1 MADSHLIFNIINPV
15 ITLLG
20 LGIITVVVS
29 KRAGLNPIVGYLLLG
44 TLLSLSGPNF
54 LGEGSTIETLSELGV
69 VFLLFDIGLHFSFTR
84 VQEQASNIFGFGP
97 LQVLLGTI
105 VLGGI
110 ARLFGLSAGAS
121 LLIGMTLALSSTAVV
136 ASLIAER
143 HQHNC
148 PVGVTAY
155 AILVFQDVAAIAV
168 LIAVTA
174 TDTGNNVLPSISI
187 ALVKAVVAFFAA
199 VVLARL
205 IVEPLLT
212 MIVRTQN
219 EEIFTATALVVALA
233 AGWATANA
241 GLSMSLG
248 AFLGGMIL
256 ADTPYRAV
264 IQSEIKPFRGLLL
277 GFFFITV
284 GLSLDIPVLARS
296 WFLIIALAVLIIAA
310 KVLSNMAASLVFRW
324 STPGSMQLG
333 FLLAQGSEFAFVI
346 LSLPATQRLVGQDT
360 ASVLIGAVALTLAA
374 TPTIAEIGRVL
385 AGRMRSR
392 STQASNQELI
402 PLEGTAKVLI
412 VGMGPSGRII
422 ADAMIAFNI
431 SYLAIEANDMRLR
444 DAIADGYDVLY
455 GDLNDPRLWEPM
467 VVSTRKLNI
476 LTEPNLELS
485 TEWIPALSRRYPELR
500 LIVIVANEAE
510 AEKFAALNLR
520 SVTYRPERGHD
531 LALKILLELGIDPD
545 DAAGWIRKSYNLER
559 EVAVA

>member
-20 LGIITVVVS
+20 LGIIAVVVS

-44 TLLSLSGPNF
+44 TLLSLFGTKF
-54 LGEGSTIETLSELGV
+54 LGEGSTVEGLSELGV

-84 VQEQASNIFGFGP
+84 VQEQASSIFGFGS

-105 VLGGI
+105 VLGAM
-110 ARLFGLSAGAS
+110 ARLFGLSIGAS
-121 LLIGMTLALSSTAVV
+121 VLIGMTLALSSTAVV

-155 AILVFQDVAAIAV
+155 AILIFQDVAAIAV

-174 TDTGNNVLPSISI
+174 TDTGNSVLPSIGM

-205 IVEPLLT
+205 IVKPLLT

-219 EEIFTATALVVALA
+219 EEVFTATALVIALA

-284 GLSLDIPVLARS
+284 GLSLDILALAHS
-296 WFLIIALAVLIIAA
+296 WFVIIALAVLIVVTKI
-310 KVLSNMAASLVFRW
+310 LTNMAASLVFRW
-324 STPGSMQLG
+324 STPGSAQLG

-346 LSLPATQRLVGQDT
+346 LSLPATQRMVGQHT
-360 ASVLIGAVALTLAA
+360 ASALIGAVALTLAA
-374 TPTIAEIGRVL
+374 TPAIAETGRVL

-392 STQASNQELI
+392 SIQAPNQELI

-485 TEWIPALSRRYPELR
+485 AGWIPALSRRYPELR
-500 LIVIVANEAE
+500 LIVIVSDEVE

-520 SVTYRPERGHD
+520 SVIYRPEQGHD
-531 LALKILLELGIDPD
+531 LALKILLELGVDPE
-545 DAAGWIRKSYNLER
+545 DAANWIRKSYNIER
-559 EVAVA
+559 EFVAA

>member
-44 TLLSLSGPNF
+44 TLLSLSGPKF

-110 ARLFGLSAGAS
+110 ARFFGLSAGAS
-121 LLIGMTLALSSTAVV
+121 LLVGMTLALSSTAVV

-174 TDTGNNVLPSISI
+174 TDTGNNVLPSISM

-219 EEIFTATALVVALA
+219 EEVFTATALVVALA

-284 GLSLDIPVLARS
+284 GLSLDIPVLTHS
-296 WFLIIALAVLIIAA
+296 WFFIIAVAVLIVAA

-374 TPTIAEIGRVL
+374 TPTIAETGRVL

-431 SYLAIEANDMRLR
+431 SYLAIEANDIRLR

-485 TEWIPALSRRYPELR
+485 TEWIPALSRRYPDLR

-520 SVTYRPERGHD
+520 SVTYQPEQGHD
-531 LALKILLELGIDPD
+531 LALKILLELGVDSE
-545 DAAGWIRKSYNLER
+545 DAADWIRKSYNLES

>member
-444 DAIADGYDVLY
+444 DAIADGYEVLY

-500 LIVIVANEAE
+500 LIVVVANEAE

-559 EVAVA
+559 EVAVV

>member
-1 MADSHLIFNIINPV
+1 MADSHLLFDIINPV

-20 LGIITVVVS
+20 LGIIAVVVS

-44 TLLSLSGPNF
+44 MSLSLFGPKF
-54 LGEGSTIETLSELGV
+54 LGDGNTVETLSELGV

-84 VQEQASNIFGFGP
+84 VQEQASNIFGFGA

-105 VLGGI
+105 VLGLI

-174 TDTGNNVLPSISI
+174 TDTGNSVLPSISM
-187 ALVKAVVAFFAA
+187 ALVKAAVAFFAG

-205 IVEPLLT
+205 VVEPLLT

-219 EEIFTATALVVALA
+219 EEVFTATALVIALA

-284 GLSLDIPVLARS
+284 GLSLNIPALAHS
-296 WFLIIALAVLIIAA
+296 WFVVIALAVLIIVA
-310 KVLSNMAASLVFRW
+310 KIVSNMAASLVFRW
-324 STPGSMQLG
+324 STPGSAQLG

-346 LSLPATQRLVGQDT
+346 LSLPATQRLVGHDV
-360 ASVLIGAVALTLAA
+360 ASVLIGAVAVTLAA
-374 TPTIAEIGRVL
+374 TPTIAEAGRVL

-402 PLEGTAKVLI
+402 PLEGTEKVLI

-422 ADAMIAFNI
+422 ADAMIGFDI
-431 SYLAIEANDMRLR
+431 SYLAIEANDIRLR

-455 GDLNDPRLWEPM
+455 GDLNDPRLWETM
-467 VVSTRKLNI
+467 VVSARKLNI

-485 TEWIPALSRRYPELR
+485 AEWIPALSRRYPELR
-500 LIVIVANEAE
+500 LIVIVSDEVE

-520 SVTYRPERGHD
+520 SVIYRPEQGHD
-531 LALKILLELGIDPD
+531 LALNILLEIGVDPE
-545 DAAGWIRKSYNLER
+545 DAANWIRKSYNFEK
-559 EVAVA
+559 EVTAA

>member
-15 ITLLG
+15 ITLLA
-20 LGIITVVVS
+20 LGIIAVVVS

-44 TLLSLSGPNF
+44 TLLSLFGPKF
-54 LGEGSTIETLSELGV
+54 LGKGSTVEALSELGV

-84 VQEQASNIFGFGP
+84 VQEQASSIFGFGP
-97 LQVLLGTI
+97 LQVLLGTV
-105 VLGGI
+105 VLGAM
-110 ARLFGLSAGAS
+110 ARLFGLSIGAS

-174 TDTGNNVLPSISI
+174 SDTGNSVLPSIGM
-187 ALVKAVVAFFAA
+187 ALVKAVVAFFAG

-219 EEIFTATALVVALA
+219 EEVFTATALVVALA

-284 GLSLDIPVLARS
+284 GLSLNILALAHS
-296 WFLIIALAVLIIAA
+296 WFVIIALAVLIVVA
-310 KVLSNMAASLVFRW
+310 KILTNMAASLVFRW
-324 STPGSMQLG
+324 STPGSAQLG

-374 TPTIAEIGRVL
+374 TPTIAETGRVL

-485 TEWIPALSRRYPELR
+485 TGWIPALSRRYPELR
-500 LIVIVANEAE
+500 LIVIVSDEVE

-520 SVTYRPERGHD
+520 SVIYRPEQGHD
-531 LALKILLELGIDPD
+531 LALKILLELGVDPE
-545 DAAGWIRKSYNLER
+545 DAANWIRKSYNIER
-559 EVAVA
+559 EVTAA

>member
-1 MADSHLIFNIINPV
+1 MADSHLFFDIIDPV
-15 ITLLG
+15 ITLLV
-20 LGIITVVVS
+20 LGIIAVVAS

-44 TLLSLSGPNF
+44 MLLSLFRPKF
-54 LGEGSTIETLSELGV
+54 LGNGSTIETLSELGV
-69 VFLLFDIGLHFSFTR
+69 VFLLFDIGLHFSFAR

-97 LQVLLGTI
+97 LQVLFGTV
-105 VLGGI
+105 VLGAI
-110 ARLFGLSAGAS
+110 ARLCGLSAGTS
-121 LLIGMTLALSSTAVV
+121 LLVGMTLALSSTAVV

-174 TDTGNNVLPSISI
+174 IDTGNSVLPSISM
-187 ALVKAVVAFFAA
+187 ALVKAVVAFFAG

-205 IVEPLLT
+205 VVDPLLT

-233 AGWATANA
+233 AGWATANV

-284 GLSLDIPVLARS
+284 GLSLDIPALAHS
-296 WFLIIALAVLIIAA
+296 WFVVIALAVLIVVA
-310 KVLSNMAASLVFRW
+310 KIFSNMAASLVFRW
-324 STPGSMQLG
+324 STPGSTQLG

-346 LSLPATQRLVGQDT
+346 LSLPATQRLVGQNT
-360 ASVLIGAVALTLAA
+360 TSVLIGAVALTLAA
-374 TPTIAEIGRVL
+374 TPTIAETGRVL

-392 STQASNQELI
+392 SSHGATRELI
-402 PLEGTAKVLI
+402 PLEGTEKVLI
-412 VGMGPSGRII
+412 VGMGLSGRII
-422 ADAMIAFNI
+422 ADAMMAFNI
-431 SYLAIEANDMRLR
+431 SYLAIEANDIRLR

-455 GDLNDPRLWEPM
+455 GNLNDPRLWEQV
-467 VVSTRKLNI
+467 VVSGRRLNI
-476 LTEPNLELS
+476 LTEPDLELS
-485 TEWIPALSRRYPELR
+485 AEWIPVLSRRYPELR
-500 LIVIVANEAE
+500 LIAIVSNDLEAK
-510 AEKFAALNLR
+510 KFAELDLR
-520 SVTYRPERGHD
+520 SITYRPEQGHD
-531 LALKILLELGIDPD
+531 LAFKILLELDVDPD
-545 DAAGWIRKSYNLER
+545 DAANWVRKTYNLER
-559 EVAVA
+559 EVTAA

>member
-1 MADSHLIFNIINPV
+1 M
-15 ITLLG
+15 
-20 LGIITVVVS
+20 
-29 KRAGLNPIVGYLLLG
+29 
-44 TLLSLSGPNF
+44 
-54 LGEGSTIETLSELGV
+54 
-69 VFLLFDIGLHFSFTR
+69 
-84 VQEQASNIFGFGP
+84 
-97 LQVLLGTI
+97 
-105 VLGGI
+105 
-110 ARLFGLSAGAS
+110 
-121 LLIGMTLALSSTAVV
+121 LIGMTLALSSTAVV

-155 AILVFQDVAAIAV
+155 AILIFQDVAAIAV

-174 TDTGNNVLPSISI
+174 TDTGNSVLPSIGM

-205 IVEPLLT
+205 IVKPLLT

-219 EEIFTATALVVALA
+219 EEVFTATALVIALA

-284 GLSLDIPVLARS
+284 GLSLDILALAHS
-296 WFLIIALAVLIIAA
+296 WFVIIALAVLIVVA
-310 KVLSNMAASLVFRW
+310 KILTNMAASLVFRW
-324 STPGSMQLG
+324 STPGSAQLG

-346 LSLPATQRLVGQDT
+346 LSLPATQRMVGQHT
-360 ASVLIGAVALTLAA
+360 ASALIGAVALTLAA
-374 TPTIAEIGRVL
+374 TPAIAETGRVL

-392 STQASNQELI
+392 SIQASNQELI

-485 TEWIPALSRRYPELR
+485 AGWIPALSRRYPELR
-500 LIVIVANEAE
+500 LIVIVSDEVE

-520 SVTYRPERGHD
+520 SVIYRPEQGHD
-531 LALKILLELGIDPD
+531 LALKILLELGVDPE
-545 DAAGWIRKSYNLER
+545 DAANWIRKSYNIER
-559 EVAVA
+559 EFVAA

>member
-1 MADSHLIFNIINPV
+1 M
-15 ITLLG
+15 
-20 LGIITVVVS
+20 
-29 KRAGLNPIVGYLLLG
+29 
-44 TLLSLSGPNF
+44 
-54 LGEGSTIETLSELGV
+54 
-69 VFLLFDIGLHFSFTR
+69 
-84 VQEQASNIFGFGP
+84 
-97 LQVLLGTI
+97 
-105 VLGGI
+105 
-110 ARLFGLSAGAS
+110 
-121 LLIGMTLALSSTAVV
+121 
-136 ASLIAER
+136 
-143 HQHNC
+143 
-148 PVGVTAY
+148 
-155 AILVFQDVAAIAV
+155 
-168 LIAVTA
+168 
-174 TDTGNNVLPSISI
+174 
-187 ALVKAVVAFFAA
+187 ALVKAVVAFFAG

-219 EEIFTATALVVALA
+219 EEVFTATALVVALA
-233 AGWATANA
+233 AGWATASA

-284 GLSLDIPVLARS
+284 GLSLNILALAHS
-296 WFLIIALAVLIIAA
+296 WFVIIALAVLIVVA
-310 KVLSNMAASLVFRW
+310 KILTNMAASLVFRW
-324 STPGSMQLG
+324 STPGSAQLG

-374 TPTIAEIGRVL
+374 TPTIAETGRVL

-402 PLEGTAKVLI
+402 PLEGMAKVLI

-485 TEWIPALSRRYPELR
+485 AGWIPALSRRYPELR
-500 LIVIVANEAE
+500 LIVIVSDEVE

-520 SVTYRPERGHD
+520 SVIYRPEQGHD
-531 LALKILLELGIDPD
+531 LALKILLELGVDPE
-545 DAAGWIRKSYNLER
+545 DAANWIRKSYNIER
-559 EVAVA
+559 EVTAA

>member
-15 ITLLG
+15 ITLLA
-20 LGIITVVVS
+20 LGIIAVVVS

-44 TLLSLSGPNF
+44 TLLSLFGPKF
-54 LGEGSTIETLSELGV
+54 LGKGSTVEALSELGV

-84 VQEQASNIFGFGP
+84 VQEQASSIFGFGP
-97 LQVLLGTI
+97 LQVLLGTV
-105 VLGGI
+105 VLGAM
-110 ARLFGLSAGAS
+110 ARLFGLSIGAS

-174 TDTGNNVLPSISI
+174 TDTGNSVLPSIGM
-187 ALVKAVVAFFAA
+187 ALVKAVVAFFAG

-219 EEIFTATALVVALA
+219 EEVFTATALVVALA

-284 GLSLDIPVLARS
+284 GLSLNILALAHS
-296 WFLIIALAVLIIAA
+296 WFVIIALAVLIVVA
-310 KVLSNMAASLVFRW
+310 KILTNMAASLVFRW
-324 STPGSMQLG
+324 STPGSAQLG

-374 TPTIAEIGRVL
+374 TPTIAETGRVL

-485 TEWIPALSRRYPELR
+485 TGWIPALSRRYPELR
-500 LIVIVANEAE
+500 LIVIVSDEVE

-520 SVTYRPERGHD
+520 SVIYRPEQGHD
-531 LALKILLELGIDPD
+531 LALKILLELGVDPE
-545 DAAGWIRKSYNLER
+545 DAANWIRKSYNIER
-559 EVAVA
+559 EVTAA

>member
-29 KRAGLNPIVGYLLLG
+29 KRAGINPIVGYLLLG
-44 TLLSLSGPNF
+44 TLLSLSGPKF

-444 DAIADGYDVLY
+444 DAIADGYEVLY

-500 LIVIVANEAE
+500 LIVVVANEAE

-559 EVAVA
+559 EVAVV